1 VDPERGAPDGKRARE
16 PAPGAAIERGAATP
30 VEASAGRSWA
40 PLLAFLGMVVWVRVF
55 TTWFAQDD
63 FHWMLR
69 AARGAPVSLTTP
81 RLLSMSLYFRAWH
94 ALFGAHPSAFHAF
107 NLALHLAG
115 GLLFY
120 RLLARRLSAG
130 TAAAAAAVFITSPAL
145 FDALHWVSAIAE
157 LMCGACLALTLW
169 LLLGGEAG
177 PGRRWGAVVTY
188 ALALASKEIAVGAAP
203 VMILLHARGG
213 GRAGAVRALT
223 CMALAALCALSAA
236 GAWQTGVGEPY
247 ALRPLAALKN
257 LPAFTAA
264 SGLAGTAYASASDLD
279 WSRRVWVQVAG
290 WALLGAWIAALIAR
304 RSRPAWLGFLW
315 FVGLLSPVVMLE
327 RQLYLY
333 YLYCALPG
341 LVASAAFLVAGGG
354 ARRPGWVPWATGAL
368 IVAQAAAIE
377 ARSTARLEAAPL
389 PADFVLR
396 RAVIARNAID
406 DLARRPEAL
415 RPRVVLLGQQPV
427 DAAWKGASTTQ
438 TTDYR
443 RDPWWD
449 ENVRGALSNGEALQ
463 LMLPAVREAVF
474 KPWLEPKDTSSTIA
488 AYGIDGHLTASD
500 YASFIGVPNLGAPA
514 TLAQHVERA
523 GAFIQRRLFTEAL
536 RELLAARALA
546 PDHPDVL
553 VNLGALQVHMGD
565 STAGLQSL
573 THAVEVTPGDVDAR
587 YNLGLLQWRL
597 GRRSQAR
604 ATWQPL
610 LAEAP
615 ESDLAKAVRD
625 LLAGRAR

>member
-1 VDPERGAPDGKRARE
+1 MDPGRGAPDGKRARD
-16 PAPGAAIERGAATP
+16 PAPGEAALRGVTTP
-30 VEASAGRSWA
+30 VDTSVRRSWA
-40 PLLAFLGMVVWVRVF
+40 LLLAFLGIVVWVRVF

-94 ALFGAHPSAFHAF
+94 ALFGAHPSAYHAF

-120 RLLARRLSAG
+120 RLLARRLAAG
-130 TAAAAAAVFITSPAL
+130 TAAAAAAVFLTSPAL

-157 LMCGACLALTLW
+157 LMCGASLALTLW
-169 LLLGGEAG
+169 LLLGGDAG
-177 PGRRWGAVVTY
+177 PGRRWLAVVTY

-203 VMILLHARGG
+203 VMVLLHARG

-223 CMALAALCALSAA
+223 CLALAGLCALSAA
-236 GAWQTGVGEPY
+236 GAWQTGAGGSY
-247 ALRPLAALKN
+247 AQRPMAALLN
-257 LPAFTAA
+257 LPAFAAA

-279 WSRRVWVQVAG
+279 WARRPWVQVAG
-290 WALLGAWIAALIAR
+290 WVMLSTWIAALIAR
-304 RSRPAWLGFLW
+304 RSGPAWLGFLW
-315 FVGLLSPVVMLE
+315 FMGLLGPVVMLE

-354 ARRPGWVPWATGAL
+354 SRRPRWVPWATGAL
-368 IVAQAAAIE
+368 IVVQAAAIE

-396 RAVIARNAID
+396 RAAIARNAID

-449 ENVRGALSNGEALQ
+449 ENVRGALSNGEAVQ

-474 KPWLEPKDTSSTIA
+474 KPWLEPKDTNSTIA

-500 YASFIGVPNLGAPA
+500 YASFVGAANLAAPA
-514 TLAQHVERA
+514 TLAEHLERG

-573 THAVEVTPGDVDAR
+573 AHAVEVTPDDVDAR

-597 GRRSQAR
+597 GRRDQAR

-610 LAEAP
+610 LAGAP